1 MIFKL
6 TKRKLGISTLI
17 ILMIFYSFGTGFAF
31 FFRLLYAI
39 LLTMS
44 IGMLWAWLNLR
55 GLDVRLNR
63 NTISGQV
70 GGYLQGEI
78 QIINRYHLPKSWISV
93 REVSDLPGYTYGKG
107 ISLVKN
113 QRRSW
118 KVEAYLVRRGI
129 FRIGEIEIISQD
141 PFGLFKLHRRFLT
154 PEEFVVF
161 PKVEPLPNLNASLAH
176 LPSDNRVTLRSEQIT
191 TDSAAIR
198 NYKHGDSI
206 RRIHWPYTARMNS
219 LMVKEFESG
228 ISSDSWIVLDMHNR
242 THIGNDPI
250 DNTEELGITI
260 GASLIHRL
268 HELSVPVGLASNAE
282 TDYTFHPNR
291 NPDQIRK
298 LMHSLATM
306 RSSGRINLE
315 RFIYN
320 LEPHF
325 TSYSS
330 LIVITPSANTGWI
343 TALNTLKR
351 KGIKVSAIY
360 IDRAGFDDTQH
371 SETIVTSLTEHEI
384 PSYIVSRGQSINDA
398 LSNTANMKTF
408 ARTFTRDTIKTSP

>member
-1 MIFKL
+1 MIFRL
-6 TKRKLGISTLI
+6 TRRKLVISTLI
-17 ILMIFYSFGTGFAF
+17 IVMIFYSFGTGFAF
-31 FFRLLYAI
+31 FFRLLYAT

-44 IGMLWAWLNLR
+44 IGILWAWLNLR

-63 NTISGQV
+63 NHISGQV

-78 QIINRYHLPKSWISV
+78 QIINRYRLPKSWISV
-93 REVSDLPGYTYGKG
+93 RELSDLPGYTYGRG
-107 ISLVKN
+107 IGLVKN

-118 KVEAYLVRRGI
+118 KIEAYLTRRGV
-129 FRIGEIEIISQD
+129 FQIGEIEIISQD

-154 PEEFVVF
+154 SEEFVVF
-161 PKVEPLPNLNASLAH
+161 PRTEPLPNLNPILAN

-198 NYKHGDSI
+198 AYKPGDSL
-206 RRIHWPYTARMNS
+206 RRIHWPYTARMNT

-228 ISSDSWIVLDMHNR
+228 ISSDSWIIMDMHNL
-242 THIGNDPI
+242 THTGNDPS
-250 DNTEELGITI
+250 DNTEELTVTI
-260 GASLIHRL
+260 GASLINRL
-268 HELSVPVGLASNAE
+268 HGLSIPVGLAANAE
-282 TDYTFHPNR
+282 ADYTFRPDR

-306 RSSGRINLE
+306 KSAGRINLE

-325 TSYSS
+325 SNYSS
-330 LIVITPSANTGWI
+330 LIVITPSANTGWVS
-343 TALNTLKR
+343 ALNTLKR

-360 IDRAGFDDTQH
+360 IDPTGFDDTRYADH
-371 SETIVTSLTEHEI
+371 VVTSLLEHEI
-384 PSYIVSRGQSINDA
+384 PSFIVHRGQSINDA
-398 LSNTANMKTF
+398 LSNTANMTTF
-408 ARTFTRDTIKTSP
+408 AETFRRDITKTL